1 MSQQTTNL
9 AVAQDP
15 EDQVRAD
22 CYRVLARVF
31 AAPPDAALLESL
43 QQSAS
48 GSEDALGQLWNTLC
62 QKVGGGDTATQL
74 ANEVAHIAEQYAE
87 LFTGIG
93 EVRVLPY
100 GSWYQTGSLMDFPL
114 ARLRTDLAKL
124 GFTREAD
131 VKEPEDHIAALM
143 EVMALLVAD
152 DNPEQSEFFT
162 RHIAPWY
169 LKFCARL
176 AGEDVVASEFYRAA
190 ANFACG
196 FLDGEAELMAP

>member
-9 AVAQDP
+9 AVAQGP

-31 AAPPDAALLESL
+31 VAPPDAALLESL

-62 QKVGGGDTATQL
+62 QKVGAGDTANISIQL
-74 ANEVAHIAEQYAE
+74 SEQYAE